1 MSEVNNHLFETI
13 DRQNSHESAH
23 TRRTLVKTT
32 AAALG
37 SMGLLG
43 YAANDAFAKVK
54 TDPANSVANITTVA
68 ATAEVLATIVNTV
81 GPEKLG
87 NRLDATTRRNIR
99 AAAQQEK
106 NHYELLTSKAVG
118 GKPATTTIYVPD
130 EVFSSPEALL
140 TTLAVGDQVFI
151 NAYLLANTVFA
162 RQGNLMGSKFARY
175 TAEIMATEAVHRAL
189 ALQSLGKLGND
200 RVVREVRAARGGLR
214 PADDG
219 RAGLLQDPRR
229 REGARVR
236 GLRLRQG
243 GQQARHEV
251 RVRRGR
257 RAHAHRPRR
266 QHDRHQLG
274 ERHPAAARH
283 RRAAR
288 RASERRA
295 KWPSRH
301 GRKRRHRQATGEPLH
316 GSATW
321 RRVLG

>member
-43 YAANDAFAKVK
+43 YATNDAFAWSRPIRR
-54 TDPANSVANITTVA
+54 TRSRTSRPSPPPPRCWPRSSTR
-68 ATAEVLATIVNTV
+68 V

-87 NRLDATTRRNIR
+87 NRLDAVTRRNIR

-106 NHYELLTSKAVG
+106 NHYELLISKAVG
-118 GKPATTTIYVPD
+118 GKPATTSIHVPD

-162 RQGNLMGSKFARY
+162 RQGTLKGSKFARY
-175 TAEIMATEAVHRAL
+175 TAEIMAVEAVHRAL

-200 RVVREVRAARGGLR
+200 RVYAKFAQREEVQGLPTTGTPGFYKILDAVAVLESAGFGFGKAGSKPGQMYEYAEVSART
-214 PADDG
+214 PT
-219 RAGLLQDPRR
+219 DPDVNTI
-229 REGARVR
+229 AIN
-236 GLRLRQG
+236 
-243 GQQARHEV
+243 
-251 RVRRGR
+251 
-257 RAHAHRPRR
+257 
-266 QHDRHQLG
+266 
-274 ERHPAAARH
+274 
-283 RRAAR
+283 
-288 RASERRA
+288 
-295 KWPSRH
+295 
-301 GRKRRHRQATGEPLH
+301 
-316 GSATW
+316 
-321 RRVLG
+321 